1 MESILI
7 RRHYITVTPTHT
19 IPEVSSLP
27 CTQLP
32 PLNSSSV
39 QNAAQTSRPNPGV
52 VAAIALGAMLVILI
66 MACAV
71 AWVVCLK
78 RKKVKMKREGRG
90 RLHKHDYVFVQFP
103 TQEMF
108 GMQNCIDPLQAA
120 AHSGLEWF
128 NCFLSD

>member
-1 MESILI
+1 MYYHVSFCPKDCFEEISDVVTLESILI

-19 IPEVSSLP
+19 TPEVSSLP

-39 QNAAQTSRPNPGV
+39 QNAAQPSRPNPGV
-52 VAAIALGAMLVILI
+52 VAAIALGAVLVILI

-78 RKKVKMKREGRG
+78 RKKVKLKRERSG
-90 RLHKHDYVFVQFP
+90 RLHKHDYMFVHFP
-103 TQEMF
+103 TGNGWYVQVV
-108 GMQNCIDPLQAA
+108 
-120 AHSGLEWF
+120 
-128 NCFLSD
+128 